1 MKVVDLK
8 TFFEKIEHDW
18 TKDREVLE
26 TICKFTKTRVN
37 DHAEEFQFTAGSE
50 QTFFMKALAE
60 HVGAKNFFEIGT
72 GRGTACYAISLL
84 PTIEK
89 IVTIDIIPFEK
100 KYDTAINFKPA
111 HVSNKD
117 LYDFI
122 PFKEKQKISFKGREG
137 LREELELG
145 EGKYDLCFIDGNHS
159 DPRIIVEDYYYC
171 SKLLKEDGIIV
182 FDDYHPQKFAVKSV
196 VDRIASKNDDGLK
209 FYLSINSGHLFPGA
223 TAAKDYGM
231 VIVTKRDLGF

>member
-8 TFFEKIEHDW
+8 TFFEKIEYDW
-18 TKDREVLE
+18 TKDREALE
-26 TICKFTKTRVN
+26 TICKFTKTRPN
-37 DHAEEFQFTAGSE
+37 NQIEEFKFTTNA

-60 HVGAKNFFEIGT
+60 HVGAKNFFEVGT

-84 PTIEK
+84 PTVEK

-100 KYDTAINFKPA
+100 KYDTAINFKPV

-117 LYDFI
+117 LYDLM
-122 PFKEKQKISFKGREG
+122 PFEEKQKISFKGRKN
-137 LREELELG
+137 LREELESG

-196 VDRIASKNDDGLK
+196 VDSIASKKEGEKLK
-209 FYLSINSGHLFPGA
+209 FYLVKSLRPNGSE
-223 TAAKDYGM
+223 KQNGM
-231 VIVTKRDLGF
+231 AIVTKRDLGF